1 MTSILLGIYWIFKI
15 FYSYI
20 LPTRFNSELETIQN
34 VYRITESHGATN
46 INVLKSAMQ
55 EIAKNLQ

>member
-15 FYSYI
+15 FYTYI

-34 VYRITESHGATN
+34 VYRITESHSATN
-46 INVLKSAMQ
+46 IKVLKSAMQ
-55 EIAKNLQ
+55 EIAKNL